1 MAAMVK
7 TQAVS
12 LLTIQALASNA
23 AVISTVVDW
32 ATKMAATL
40 FLSLGRDDSAG
51 ALAVPFNFRVQ
62 GTPDASGDRRWMD
75 LAVFQSG
82 LTVPE
87 PEAITGTQAIG
98 ATTLTLAST
107 VNFAIGQLVLLKN
120 TTIGNSEF
128 ARIKSFVANTSFA
141 PIDPITLAQ
150 TGSTL
155 YTQAEQFVLQ
165 LDLTG
170 IERVRVVADNSGT
183 GRSVVVEAY
192 AVTGD
197 SFT

>member
-23 AVISTVVDW
+23 VVISTVVDW
-32 ATKMAATL
+32 ATKMAASI

-82 LTVPE
+82 ITVPE
-87 PEAITGTQAIG
+87 PEAITGTQSIG

-128 ARIKSFVANTSFA
+128 ARIKSFVANTSFS
-141 PIDPITLAQ
+141 PIDPITSAQ

-165 LDLTG
+165 LDLTS

-192 AVTGD
+192 AITGD